1 MKNNYLT
8 HKIKINLTISFLMI
22 GILFSSPLFAQDTKS
37 TKIQPTNNAIP
48 VTSKKENNQSNN
60 TQIKDPK
67 QSKQVFATSCN
78 KIYASGYSSGRNTI
92 YELNGF
98 TMTPV
103 FTAPQN
109 VGGFA
114 VSANGNAY
122 YDNGFFSSSP
132 VFSSDLTTQTNTGAT
147 FVNLMAGQAAD
158 PAGNVY
164 YVDTSRHLRKNVFG
178 SPTIASDLGA
188 IIFESSDTIGRT
200 LAYGDMALDGNGRL
214 YWYSSINGTGASY
227 LYVIDLVTLKAMS
240 LGQIGPNAATGLAFD
255 TTGKL
260 ITTSDWGATVISV
273 DLASSSLQGVVVGT
287 ANPTVFDLGSC
298 AAPIL
303 NPLLTAVK
311 SVANITSGVNP
322 ATLAQ
327 SGDVLEYTIVVT
339 NSGNLMS
346 NNSTFQD
353 VIPSNTTYVPNSTTV
368 NGINVAD
375 ISGTMPF
382 ATPRLIN
389 STGQLPGI
397 INVGAPVTIKFR
409 VLINQNFVGFIP
421 NTASANYITN
431 INGTTSTQT
440 ANSNTVIVE
449 VKPKEVIVEEEE
461 TPVEIFN
468 HFTPNGDGI
477 NDYFHIKGIEKYPN
491 NHVEIYNRWGILIYE
506 VDGYNNADK
515 SFKGESEGR
524 ITIQKQQQ
532 LPEGTYY
539 YIIKYTRRNGEEIQK
554 SSYVFVNR

>member
-1 MKNNYLT
+1 
-8 HKIKINLTISFLMI
+8 MI
-22 GILFSSPLFAQDTKS
+22 GILFSSFVFAQNSQLTKENS
-37 TKIQPTNNAIP
+37 INNSIP
-48 VTSKKENNQSNN
+48 ALSKKEINQSQS
-60 TQIKDPK
+60 TQNKEPK
-67 QSKQVFATSCN
+67 QSKQVFVTSCN
-78 KIYASGYSSGRNTI
+78 KIYASAYSSDQNKI
-92 YELNGF
+92 YELNGA

-122 YDNGFFSSSP
+122 YDNSNFSSSP
-132 VFSSDLTTQTNTGAT
+132 VFSSDLSTQTNTGAT
-147 FVNLMAGQAAD
+147 FVSLMAGQAAD
-158 PAGNVY
+158 PVGNIY
-164 YVDTSRHLRKNVFG
+164 YVDTARHLRKNIFG
-178 SPTIASDLGA
+178 SATIASDLGA
-188 IIFESSDTIGRT
+188 IIFDTADTIGPR
-200 LAYGDMALDGNGRL
+200 LAYGDMALDGNSRL
-214 YWYSSINGTGASY
+214 YWYSSIRGTGASY

-240 LGQIGPNAATGLAFD
+240 LGQVGPDAATGLAFD

-260 ITTSDWGATVISV
+260 ITTSNWGGTVISV
-273 DLASSSLQGVVVGT
+273 DLGSASLQGIVIGT

-311 SVANITSGVNP
+311 SVANSTSGVNP
-322 ATLAQ
+322 ATIAQ

-339 NSGNLMS
+339 NSGNIMS

-368 NGINVAD
+368 NGISVAD
-375 ISGTMPF
+375 VSGNMPF
-382 ATPRLIN
+382 ATAGLIN

-397 INVGAPVTIKFR
+397 INVGVPVTIKFS

-421 NTASANYITN
+421 NTASANFL
-431 INGTTSTQT
+431 INTSGTTTSQT
-440 ANSNTVIVE
+440 VNSNTVIVE
-449 VKPKEVIVEEEE
+449 VKPKPIIVEEEE

-468 HFTPNGDGI
+468 HFTPNGDGA
-477 NDYFHIKGIEKYPN
+477 NDYFHIKGIEKHPN

-515 SFKGESEGR
+515 SFKGESDGR
-524 ITIQKQQQ
+524 ITIQKKEQ

-539 YIIKYTRRNGEEIQK
+539 YIIKYFRRNGEEIQK
-554 SSYVFVNR
+554 SSYLFLNR